1 MFPADK
7 KRVEEALSACHLP
20 NGKVKVSLDIQK
32 SHELEKDLF
41 PCPAWD
47 ALGCEKPSAEMLVV
61 AYLTLPLPGLNF
73 GLLASVLTVFQ

>member
-41 PCPAWD
+41 PCPDWD

-61 AYLTLPLPGLNF
+61 AYLTYHCQALT
-73 GLLASVLTVFQ
+73 LACWHQF